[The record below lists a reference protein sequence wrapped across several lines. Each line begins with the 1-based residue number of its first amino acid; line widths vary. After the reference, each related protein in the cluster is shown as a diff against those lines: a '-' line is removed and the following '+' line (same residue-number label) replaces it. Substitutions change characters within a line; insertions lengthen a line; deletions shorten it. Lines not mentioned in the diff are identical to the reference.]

1 MTDQGLSIVSAVLI
15 NALIFTGMAFASMG
29 DGSVERPIDEPL
41 FSVNISPV
49 ELPKLGI
56 EPPKKALPRI
66 VEAAPPP
73 PPETDKISLSRE
85 KKKAEEL
92 EKKKKKAEEKKL
104 REIAAEKKRDEIK
117 RKEEIEREKEK
128 DKAKKRKRAMD
139 RALRKIKN
147 RDKRADED
155 NPAGF
160 NDGDKMG
167 NSVDPNARRNKATYI
182 NRVIFAIQ
190 QQFEIP
196 TVIPSDRRN
205 KLKAKVAFKF
215 DKSGKLTGPPKVVT
229 SSGNRLFDQAAERA
243 LKKFSASG
251 PARIPVPPFSLPKL
265 RRSVLKSGL
274 TLWMSGKK

>member
-1 MTDQGLSIVSAVLI
+1 MTDQGLSVVSAVLI

-29 DGSVERPIDEPL
+29 DGTVKPPPEEFFAVD
-41 FSVNISPV
+41 VTPV
-49 ELPKLGI
+49 QLPKLGI

-66 VEAAPPP
+66 VEPAPPP

-85 KKKAEEL
+85 KKKQQEEL
-92 EKKKKKAEEKKL
+92 EKKKKKEEEKKL
-104 REIAAEKKRDEIK
+104 RETAEKKRRDEIK
-117 RKEEIEREKEK
+117 RKEEIARQKEE
-128 DKAKKRKRAMD
+128 DEAKARKKRMQ
-139 RALRKIKN
+139 RALRKIE

-160 NDGDKMG
+160 ADGDRMG
-167 NSVDPNARRNKATYI
+167 NSTDPNARRNKATYI

-196 TVIPSDRRN
+196 TVIPSDQRD

-215 DKSGKLTGPPKVVT
+215 DKNGKLTAAPRIVT

-243 LKKFSASG
+243 LKKFGAGG

-265 RRSVLKSGL
+265 RKSVLKTGL